1 MEVKS
6 IAKWVRISPRKV
18 RRVINEIRG
27 KNAEKALILLSFMP
41 QKGARIVRKVLHSA
55 MANAE
60 HNNSLTREELVILK
74 AYVDGGPTL
83 KRWNPR
89 ARGRAFP
96 IAKRS
101 SHITVIV
108 GNKN

>member
-1 MEVKS
+1 MEVKA

-27 KNAEKALILLSFMP
+27 QNAEKALTILNFMP
-41 QKGARIVRKVLHSA
+41 QRGAGIVKKVLHSA

-60 HNNSLTREELVILK
+60 HNNSLSREDLFILK
-74 AYVDGGPTL
+74 AYVDGGPSL

-96 IAKRS
+96 ILKRS
-101 SHITVIV
+101 SHITVVV
-108 GNKN
+108 GNKS